1 MPNSVR
7 QQPSTGGR
15 QNTNYVPPNT
25 SDVDSDD
32 DLPPFSD
39 EEGIENTRY
48 TRPSPITP
56 DTASM
61 TPAYWLMGLVIIV
74 GAIYFLFAQPTSNVT
89 TITATPTAP
98 TTQTQPA
105 PAPAPAANNNDTG
118 ALPAAPKASDA
129 TGTPPAAT
137 DSSNPPAKTA
147 P

>member
-1 MPNSVR
+1 MPNSER

-25 SDVDSDD
+25 SDVDRDD

-39 EEGIENTRY
+39 VEGIEKTRY

-56 DTASM
+56 DTTSM
-61 TPAYWLMGLVIIV
+61 APAFWLIGLVIIV
-74 GAIYFLFAQPTSNVT
+74 GAIYFLFAQPTSNMT
-89 TITATPTAP
+89 TITSTPTAP

-105 PAPAPAANNNDTG
+105 PAANNNDAG

-137 DSSNPPAKTA
+137 DSGNPPAKAT